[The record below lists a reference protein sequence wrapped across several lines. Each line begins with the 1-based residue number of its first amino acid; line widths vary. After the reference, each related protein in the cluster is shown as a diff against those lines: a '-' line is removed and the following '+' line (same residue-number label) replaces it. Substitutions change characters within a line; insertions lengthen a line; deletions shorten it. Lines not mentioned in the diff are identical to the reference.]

1 MSQQCVSEHS
11 CPAPSPHRAR
21 SHPCTRAREREPS
34 PAPFLGPGRYEP
46 GEGAT
51 QQSGGSRHWWAPL
64 RSPREEKPP
73 APGPGAEGPRMGAWS
88 LALPFPP
95 LKKVI
100 FPVLPLGEVA
110 GILPSSRNFHL
121 SHSCHQPPREA
132 RLILGARHHVQ
143 LPPPLRLREPFLA
156 AVTEPLSGRPCSG
169 ASQGSFQCTLPHVQ
183 PDSAISFSFWDF
195 FSLFFLTFLRTFP
208 ESSRLDSKACEVR
221 SSSQHSPV
229 AWARAHWAA
238 LPFAFLVC
246 GSCDFTSSLW
256 STRALD
262 PL

>member
-51 QQSGGSRHWWAPL
+51 QQSGGCRHRWAPL
-64 RSPREEKPP
+64 RIPREEKPP
-73 APGPGAEGPRMGAWS
+73 GPQGPRMGAWS

-110 GILPSSRNFHL
+110 GILPSSRNSLKPLMPPAAPGGPAHL
-121 SHSCHQPPREA
+121 R
-132 RLILGARHHVQ
+132 
-143 LPPPLRLREPFLA
+143 
-156 AVTEPLSGRPCSG
+156 RP
-169 ASQGSFQCTLPHVQ
+169 
-183 PDSAISFSFWDF
+183 
-195 FSLFFLTFLRTFP
+195 
-208 ESSRLDSKACEVR
+208 SSRPAPA
-221 SSSQHSPV
+221 SPV
-229 AWARAHWAA
+229 ALRAPPGCNDRAA
-238 LPFAFLVC
+238 LRTSVR
-246 GSCDFTSSLW
+246 GSIAGQFSVPSPFTSNLMVLFPFLSGIFF
-256 STRALD
+256 
-262 PL
+262 PLLFLFNFS